1 MHRNK
6 PFASPGTLDPR
17 KGQRDAGFANPAA
30 TAWTPL
36 KLQLPAPTRAIR

>member
-6 PFASPGTLDPR
+6 PFATPGTLNVY
-17 KGQRDAGFANPAA
+17 GELGGSGFASSAV
-30 TAWTPL
+30 TAWTPM